1 MFLKTKISS
10 NKKTTYFLGIPFF
23 KQVIKKGKKKKYLF
37 GIRYYKKK
45 IQNQS
50 NVQEIHLNQPNAQ
63 EIYLKELERLFM
75 RLEGMRILRE
85 RANIKLGE

>member
-50 NVQEIHLNQPNAQ
+50 NVQEI
-63 EIYLKELERLFM
+63 YLKELERLFM